1 MNEGEEAV
9 KRPVISVILVFILLG
24 LILFGLS
31 DTAISIADTN
41 IPDDEA
47 TSSISK
53 ASNSSA
59 SATITITMTG
69 ALNE

>member
-1 MNEGEEAV
+1 V
-9 KRPVISVILVFILLG
+9 TRLVISVTLVVLLLG

-31 DTAISIADTN
+31 DTAVSIADTGV
-41 IPDDEA
+41 PDNEA

-69 ALNE
+69 ILNE